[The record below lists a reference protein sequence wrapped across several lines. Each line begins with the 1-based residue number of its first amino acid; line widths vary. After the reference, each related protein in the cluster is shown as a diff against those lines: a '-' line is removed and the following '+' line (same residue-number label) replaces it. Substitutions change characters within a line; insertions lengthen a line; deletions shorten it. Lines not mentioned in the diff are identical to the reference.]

1 MRHRFTI
8 RLPQGCLRLI
18 ASLLF
23 AVLLSG
29 CSTTAALNQARAQ
42 YLGGDPV
49 AALATLS
56 SSDVVDSKDQLLY
69 WMEKSMVLHD
79 TGNYEDSAKELLAA
93 SRYLEQNDYIS
104 LREEATELVA
114 NEWAGNY
121 AGEYSE
127 QLWIHSYL
135 MMNFLSLGQYESA
148 AVEARQALARIE
160 SHPDILQN
168 DHFSRALIALSFEAA
183 GQLNDS
189 YIEYRKLAEDANQ
202 YHSLD
207 QILLPQA
214 LRLGFANDALKIKKR
229 LQKTSTPNTPRDPE
243 RPNDAI
249 VFVASGVIP
258 QKFSGSIITGNTS
271 RLSFPQYYV
280 SNASPPA
287 LQVYVNKELCSCQP
301 IYSDLGQLVSE
312 SLNQRG
318 IALAA
323 KSLLRAATKDAL
335 ADAIGDK
342 DEIVGEL
349 ARLLLFALE
358 EADTRSWQSLPR
370 YLTMLRI
377 PLPADGSVPLIEISA
392 SGNSAENISV
402 LTPDTTKQGLRF
414 YPLRLN

>member
-1 MRHRFTI
+1 MVYPS
-8 RLPQGCLRLI
+8 LQGCARLI
-18 ASLLF
+18 ASLL
-23 AVLLSG
+23 LLVMLTA
-29 CSTTAALNQARAQ
+29 CSTTAALHQARAQ
-42 YLGGDPV
+42 YLSGDPG

-56 SSDVVDSKDQLLY
+56 SSDVVDSKDRLLF
-69 WMEKSMVLHD
+69 WMEKAMVLHD
-79 TGNYEDSAKELLAA
+79 TGNYEDSAKELLSA

-104 LREEATELVA
+104 LRDEAKELVA

-135 MMNFLSLGQYESA
+135 MMNFLSLGKYESA
-148 AVEARQALARIE
+148 AVEARQALARID
-160 SHPDILQN
+160 SRPDVLRN
-168 DHFSRALIALSFEAA
+168 DHFTRALIAVSFEAA

-189 YIEYRKLAEDANQ
+189 YIEYRKLADDTDHYQ
-202 YHSLD
+202 SLD

-214 LRLGFANDALKIKKR
+214 MRLGFANDAQQIKKR
-229 LQKTSTPNTPRDPE
+229 LNKTTTPASLRDPE
-243 RPNDAI
+243 RPNDVI

-258 QKFSGSIITGNTS
+258 HKFSGSIFTGDTT

-280 SNASPPA
+280 SNNRPPA
-287 LQVYVNKELCSCQP
+287 LQVLVNKEPCDCQP
-301 IYSDLGQLVSE
+301 IQSDLGQLVSE

-323 KSLLRAATKDAL
+323 KSLLRATTKDAL

-342 DEIVGEL
+342 DEIAGEL

-370 YLTMLRI
+370 HLTLLRI
-377 PLPADGSVPLIEISA
+377 PLPEDGSVPLIEIKATGESV
-392 SGNSAENISV
+392 ENIST
-402 LTPDTTKQGLRF
+402 LTPDMTKQGLRF
-414 YPLRLN
+414 YPLRLSQTR